1 MKIRVELNMRN
12 KKRNE
17 MKSRTLKISTFVV
30 IAFLVSCSANRELIG
45 KESTEFGDVKF
56 YIENYLDLK
65 DNNYKKGVLAKFKN
79 STYYSFYPNE
89 IIKTK
94 TKEKHLFYT
103 LTFGEITSELK
114 QTEYFQEL
122 SKIDSLILSKG
133 DEILDSLKWTNYK
146 KSKGASGFITEV
158 SQ

>member
-1 MKIRVELNMRN
+1 MKN
-12 KKRNE
+12 
-17 MKSRTLKISTFVV
+17 RTLKISTFLV
-30 IAFLVSCSANRELIG
+30 IAFLFSCSANKELIR
-45 KESTEFGDVKF
+45 KERTEFGDVKF
-56 YIENYLDLK
+56 YVENYLDLK
-65 DNNYKKGVLAKFKN
+65 DNNYKKSVLAKFKN

-94 TKEKHLFYT
+94 TKEKHLFHT
-103 LTFGEITSELK
+103 LTFGEIASGLK

-133 DEILDSLKWTNYK
+133 DKILDSLKWNNYK

-158 SQ
+158 SR